1 MPSNAY
7 VNRIATAVPDHEV
20 HRFFLRFAGS
30 LLDGHPQRRSVFERM
45 SDMAGIERRYSC
57 FAPAEDPDG
66 DLIDREGT
74 SARGSFAGTG
84 KRMQMF
90 EAAAPGLAQ
99 KAIDRLLAGEDRS
112 RITHLIVTCCT
123 GFSAPGIDLDL
134 LERCGLPISVERTM
148 IGFMG
153 CYAAINALKLAR
165 HIVRS
170 EGEARV
176 LVVNIELCTLHIRET
191 DELEK
196 LLAFCLWGDGCAASL
211 VTCEPHG
218 ILLDSFRAIVAAE
231 RRELMSWHIRDD
243 GFQMVLSGQVP
254 AAIREILRT
263 EAPAIL
269 GGRSVADVDLWAVH
283 PGGRSVLDAV
293 ERALGL
299 CPTALAA
306 SRDVLR
312 QFGNMS
318 SATVMFVLE
327 RMFGAGPG
335 LLGCGMAFGPGLTT
349 ETMMFRTA

>member
-1 MPSNAY
+1 MPGNAY

-20 HRFFLRFAGS
+20 HRFFLRFAAS

-57 FAPAEDPDG
+57 FAPADDPDG

-90 EAAAPGLAQ
+90 ETAAPGLAQ

-170 EGEARV
+170 EDEARV
-176 LVVNIELCTLHIRET
+176 LVVNIELCTLHLRET
-191 DELEK
+191 EELEK

-211 VTCEPHG
+211 VTCRAARHPARQLPRHRCRGASRTDELAHSRRRFPNG
-218 ILLDSFRAIVAAE
+218 AFRPGACGDPRDLAYRSPRRYWVAVPS
-231 RRELMSWHIRDD
+231 RMSIC
-243 GFQMVLSGQVP
+243 GPCIP
-254 AAIREILRT
+254 AVDRFST
-263 EAPAIL
+263 PSN
-269 GGRSVADVDLWAVH
+269 GRSVCAR
-283 PGGRSVLDAV
+283 PRSPH
-293 ERALGL
+293 RATCSG
-299 CPTALAA
+299 
-306 SRDVLR
+306 
-312 QFGNMS
+312 S
-318 SATVMFVLE
+318 SATC
-327 RMFGAGPG
+327 RRP
-335 LLGCGMAFGPGLTT
+335 
-349 ETMMFRTA
+349 R